1 MKAKRL
7 ISIVLA
13 TAMIVLA
20 LFSLT
25 ACGEKTAMSLTVDGK
40 TYTVS
45 TKELDFLFPYM
56 KWQTFYNYGWST
68 ANDTDVLWRTQYSAE
83 DGSTITY
90 DESLTTLILAAAKN
104 ILVEK
109 YLYEKYGSPEID
121 GTKLVEYRA
130 QLKSMV
136 DYYGYGKEGYYK
148 KYFGYTSEQEYN
160 YYIATL
166 RDEAIRNSLFGENGT
181 EKASDEE
188 IDAYFT
194 ENYVSYEF
202 IVLDMNNAVVRG
214 EDGKRVHAT
223 KTEEDDNGNKVITE
237 LEKYE
242 TKELS
247 TEEKEE
253 KQMLPETL
261 KQALAAGTSF
271 EELAERYSD
280 GFISEKYPNGF
291 IVKNTTVLFDE
302 TVANKIHE
310 LEVGEYTEEGISVS
324 NDSMVYFAKRVEL
337 REKAYNEE
345 DNKDILTE
353 ITDSIHS
360 DRFTEISKPYAE
372 MIVVDEKVVS
382 RYKASKAYLTDFVD
396 VAYYSSMG
404 LQ

>member
-1 MKAKRL
+1 MKVKRI
-7 ISIVLA
+7 ISLVLA

-45 TKELDFLFPYM
+45 TNELDFLFPYI
-56 KWQTFYNYGWST
+56 KWQTFYGYGWSKS
-68 ANDTDVLWRTQYSAE
+68 NDTEVLWRTQYADDE
-83 DGSTITY
+83 GNTVTY
-90 DESLTTLILAAAKN
+90 DESLTSMILAAAKK

-109 YLYEKYGSPEID
+109 YLYEKYGSPAID

-160 YYIATL
+160 YYVATL
-166 RDEAIRNSLFGENGT
+166 RNEAIQTALFGDNGAEKVSEEAIENYY
-181 EKASDEE
+181 KD
-188 IDAYFT
+188 
-194 ENYVSYEF
+194 NYVSYEF
-202 IVLDMNNAVVRG
+202 IVLDMKNAVVRD

-223 KTEEDDNGNKVITE
+223 TTEEDENGNKVITE

-242 TKELS
+242 TKELT

-253 KQMLPETL
+253 KQMLPETI

-271 EELAERYSD
+271 EELAEQYSD
-280 GFISEKYPNGF
+280 GFITEKYPNGF
-291 IVKNTTVLFDE
+291 ISKNTTILFDE
-302 TVANKIHE
+302 TVASKIHE
-310 LEVGEYTEEGISVS
+310 LKVGEYTEEGISVS

-337 REKAYNEE
+337 REKAYEE
-345 DNKDILTE
+345 GDYKSILTE
-353 ITDSIHS
+353 ITDSIES
-360 DRFTEISKPYAE
+360 DVYSDICNPYTL
-372 MIVVDEKVVS
+372 MIDVNEKVVS

-396 VAYYSSMG
+396 VALYSSQY